1 MEIRDDSV
9 RVLESCVMG
18 MLPFGAE
25 YNRDMII
32 TRVKV
37 SFSVTINHNEY
48 KFTCSSTLTHGDI
61 CNRIQMFMNEVSKL
75 V

>member
-1 MEIRDDSV
+1 MEIRDDTIK
-9 RVLESCVMG
+9 VLESCVMG

-25 YNRDMII
+25 YNGDMIV
-32 TRVKV
+32 TKVKV

-48 KFTCSSTLTHGDI
+48 EFKCSSTLTYGDI
-61 CNRIQMFMNEVSKL
+61 CDRIQIFMNEVSRL